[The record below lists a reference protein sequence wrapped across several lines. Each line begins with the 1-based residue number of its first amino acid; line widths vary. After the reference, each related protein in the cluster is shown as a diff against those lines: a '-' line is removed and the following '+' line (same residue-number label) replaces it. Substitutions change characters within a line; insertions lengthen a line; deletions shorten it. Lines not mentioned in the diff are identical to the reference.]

1 MTELTNGFTAYCSP
15 EQVSDI
21 IAEADRSEAAKIKT
35 YAANS
40 DGDYIEVPK
49 IASEHKAAL
58 VKSAGMLTS
67 FVVKEASVDPAD
79 ATKTVDAVLGL
90 NFLNRQNIYTML
102 DSVDDLE
109 IARAV
114 LSRVLLAG
122 RMGLDVDVSTLRT
135 AVFALDAVIKDL
147 RRVRQAQLVE

>member
-1 MTELTNGFTAYCSP
+1 
-15 EQVSDI
+15 
-21 IAEADRSEAAKIKT
+21 
-35 YAANS
+35 
-40 DGDYIEVPK
+40 
-49 IASEHKAAL
+49 
-58 VKSAGMLTS
+58 
-67 FVVKEASVDPAD
+67 
-79 ATKTVDAVLGL
+79 
-90 NFLNRQNIYTML
+90 ML

-147 RRVRQAQLVE
+147 RRVRQAQLVD